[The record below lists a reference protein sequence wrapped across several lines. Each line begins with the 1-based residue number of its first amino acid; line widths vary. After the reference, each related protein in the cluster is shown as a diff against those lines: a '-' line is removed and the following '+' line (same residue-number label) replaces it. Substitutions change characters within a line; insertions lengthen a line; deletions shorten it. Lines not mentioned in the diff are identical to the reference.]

1 VNSTEWVSV
10 SPHHFVSP
18 SIILEPWDRIKEK
31 LSKRTEVLR
40 TYEVS
45 KTP

>member
-31 LSKRTEVLR
+31 LREPEVLR

-45 KTP
+45 KIP